1 MRHPGSPCQEPR
13 CIRPSMHPDRSR
25 CDAGLS
31 TRAADLQRGVAVLTA
46 MLVVTLGTMIAV
58 NMMWSASL
66 DQRRASA
73 GLAADQ
79 GIAYLHG
86 AEAWAGDI
94 LRQDM
99 VDSPQSDHLG
109 ETWALE
115 LPPLPVD
122 GGAITGRL
130 EDLQGRF
137 NLNNLVT
144 PQGEADPLSQAQFE
158 RLLASLGLDPG
169 VAGVV
174 VDWLDADAETH
185 FPNGAEDDAYAAANP
200 PYRTPNWPITS
211 TSELT
216 AMSGIDAEGY
226 RALRP
231 YVTVLPSGTTVNVN
245 TASPPVLASLS
256 DDIDL
261 ARAAALAEQRGE
273 IGFADIEGTFGT
285 LVEPDFRG
293 RLNGTSNYFQLT
305 ASVVLGTHQF
315 TLYSVLERHPSGL
328 VGAVFRSLGVQ

>member
-1 MRHPGSPCQEPR
+1 MRGFHDS
-13 CIRPSMHPDRSR
+13 
-25 CDAGLS
+25 
-31 TRAADLQRGVAVLTA
+31 QRGVAVLTA
-46 MLVVTLGTMIAV
+46 MLVVTLGTLIAV
-58 NMMWSASL
+58 NMMWRASL

-79 GIAYLHG
+79 GLAYLHG

-109 ETWALE
+109 EIWALE

-122 GGAITGRL
+122 GGVISGRM
-130 EDLQGRF
+130 EDLHGRF

-144 PQGEADPLSQAQFE
+144 PQGEVDPLSLAQFQ
-158 RLLASLGLDPG
+158 RLLATLGLDPG
-169 VAGVV
+169 IAGVV
-174 VDWLDADAETH
+174 VDWLDADAEPN

-211 TSELT
+211 TSELS
-216 AMSGIDAEGY
+216 AMTGIEAEGY
-226 RALRP
+226 RALLP
-231 YVTVLPSGTTVNVN
+231 YVTALPSGTTLNVN
-245 TASPPVLASLS
+245 TASAPVLASLS

-261 ARAAALAEQRGE
+261 AQAATLVEQRGAAE
-273 IGFADIEGTFGT
+273 FVDIETMFGNE
-285 LVEPDFRG
+285 LEPDVLG
-293 RLNGTSNYFQLT
+293 RINGTSRYFQLT
-305 ASVVLGTHQF
+305 ATVVLGTHQF
-315 TLYSVLERHPSGL
+315 TLYSVLERHQSGL

>member
-1 MRHPGSPCQEPR
+1 MKHPGERQ
-13 CIRPSMHPDRSR
+13 
-25 CDAGLS
+25 
-31 TRAADLQRGVAVLTA
+31 QGVAILTA

-79 GIAYLHG
+79 GIAYLQG

-94 LRQDM
+94 LRQDK
-99 VDSPQSDHLG
+99 VEFPQSDHLG
-109 ETWALE
+109 ELWALE

-122 GGAITGRL
+122 GGAINGRL

-144 PQGEADPLSQAQFE
+144 SQGELDPLSLAQFE
-158 RLLASLGLDPG
+158 RLLATLGLNPS
-169 VAGVV
+169 VAGAV
-174 VDWLDADAETH
+174 VDWLDADVETH
-185 FPNGAEDDAYAAANP
+185 FPNGAEDDAYASSIP

-211 TSELT
+211 TSEL
-216 AMSGIDAEGY
+216 AAVSGIEAEGY
-226 RALRP
+226 RTLMPHVA
-231 YVTVLPSGTTVNVN
+231 VLPTGTSLNVN
-245 TASPPVLASLS
+245 TASAAVLASLS

-261 ARAAALAEQRGE
+261 AGAAALLERRGDAE
-273 IGFADIEGTFGT
+273 FVDIDGTFEG
-285 LVEPDFRG
+285 LLEPDIRG
-293 RLNGTSNYFQLT
+293 RINGTSDYFLLT
-305 ASVVLGTHQF
+305 ATVVLGTHRY
-315 TLYSVLERHPSGL
+315 TLYSVLQRHQSGL

>member
-1 MRHPGSPCQEPR
+1 MR
-13 CIRPSMHPDRSR
+13 RPDE
-25 CDAGLS
+25 
-31 TRAADLQRGVAVLTA
+31 LQRGVAVLTA

-58 NMMWSASL
+58 NMMWNASL
-66 DQRRASA
+66 EQRRASA

-94 LRQDM
+94 LLQDK
-99 VDSPQSDHLG
+99 VEFPQSDHLG
-109 ETWALE
+109 ELWALE

-144 PQGEADPLSQAQFE
+144 PQGALDLPSLAQFE
-158 RLLASLGLDPG
+158 RLLATLGLDPS
-169 VAGVV
+169 VAGAV

-185 FPNGAEDDAYAAANP
+185 FPDGGEDDAYADANP

-211 TSELT
+211 ASELT
-216 AMSGIDAEGY
+216 AMSGIGAEGY
-226 RALRP
+226 RTLSP
-231 YVTVLPSGTTVNVN
+231 HVTALPSGTPLNVN
-245 TASPPVLASLS
+245 TASAPVLASLS
-256 DDIDL
+256 DGIGMGG
-261 ARAAALAEQRGE
+261 AAALLEQRGDTA
-273 IGFADIEGTFGT
+273 FVDIDATFED
-285 LVEPDFRG
+285 LLEPDIRN
-293 RLNGTSNYFQLT
+293 RINATSDYFLLT
-305 ASVVLGTHQF
+305 ATVVLGAHQF
-315 TLYSVLERHPSGL
+315 TLYSVLQRHPSGL

>member
-1 MRHPGSPCQEPR
+1 MRHP
-13 CIRPSMHPDRSR
+13 H
-25 CDAGLS
+25 
-31 TRAADLQRGVAVLTA
+31 DLQRGVAVLTA

-79 GIAYLHG
+79 GLAYLQG

-109 ETWALE
+109 EIWALE

-122 GGAITGRL
+122 GGVISGRL
-130 EDLQGRF
+130 EDLHGRF

-144 PQGEADPLSQAQFE
+144 PQGEVDPLSQAQFQ
-158 RLLASLGLDPG
+158 RLLATLGLDPG
-169 VAGVV
+169 LAGIV
-174 VDWLDADAETH
+174 VDWLDADTETN
-185 FPNGAEDDAYAAANP
+185 FPNGAEDDAYATTIP

-216 AMSGIDAEGY
+216 AMTGIEAEGY
-226 RALRP
+226 RALLP
-231 YVTVLPSGTTVNVN
+231 YVTALPTGTTLNVN
-245 TASPPVLASLS
+245 TASAPVLASLS

-261 ARAAALAEQRGE
+261 AQAASLVEQRGGAE
-273 IGFADIEGTFGT
+273 LVDIETSFAD
-285 LVEPDFRG
+285 LLEPDVRG
-293 RLNGTSNYFQLT
+293 RINGTSRYFQLT
-305 ASVVLGTHQF
+305 ATVVLGTHQF
-315 TLYSVLERHPSGL
+315 TLYSVLERHQSGL